1 MSCRSFLP
9 IIFLVFFLPG
19 CKWVST
25 SQLEPTNLKLFKSQ
39 IEAVNCDNAGRF
51 TSVKK
56 LFQES
61 GASEN
66 DIEVEVFGPV
76 ENIVLTLKGKG
87 NETVLVGAHYD
98 KTSLGCG
105 VIDNWTGI
113 VILANL
119 YRSLKT
125 QRNEKTYKFIAFGKE
140 ERGLVG
146 SKAMAQ
152 AIPEDERMNY
162 CAMINLDS
170 FGFENTWAL
179 EDISDKKLMDLGRK
193 IAEKRNAGFTVK
205 TFGGASSDSK
215 SFRDIGIPAITFSGL
230 NDSWREHV
238 HKKGDQ
244 LVKINFGKVY
254 ENYLFAE
261 AFLNSVDRDGCSKFR

>member
-1 MSCRSFLP
+1 MNGRNFFP
-9 IIFLVFFLPG
+9 IIFLLLFLPG
-19 CKWVST
+19 CKWFSA
-25 SQLEPTNLKLFKSQ
+25 SPIKPANFKLIKSQ
-39 IEAVNCDNAGRF
+39 IEAVNCDNAARF
-51 TSVKK
+51 SSVKK

-66 DIEVEVFGPV
+66 DIKVEVFGPV
-76 ENIVLTLKGKG
+76 ENIVLTLKGNG

-98 KTSLGCG
+98 KTSFGCG
-105 VIDNWTGI
+105 VIDNWTGV
-113 VILANL
+113 VIIANL

-140 ERGLVG
+140 ECGLVG
-146 SKAMAQ
+146 SKAMAA
-152 AIPEDERMNY
+152 AIPEDERKNY
-162 CAMINLDS
+162 CAMINFDS

-179 EDISDKKLMDLGRK
+179 DDISDKKLIDLGRK
-193 IAEKRNAGFTVK
+193 VAEKRNAGFEVK
-205 TFGGASSDSK
+205 SFGGASSDSK

-244 LVKINFGKVY
+244 LANVNIEKVY

-261 AFLNSVDRDGCSKFR
+261 AFLNSVDRDLCSGFR